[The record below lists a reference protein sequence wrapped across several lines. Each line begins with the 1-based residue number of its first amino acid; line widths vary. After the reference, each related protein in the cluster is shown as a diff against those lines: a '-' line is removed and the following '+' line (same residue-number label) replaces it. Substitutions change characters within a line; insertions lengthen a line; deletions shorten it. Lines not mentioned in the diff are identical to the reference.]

1 MEIINGIFK
10 STFLRYIFLIS
21 CFFFLLIM
29 CYDPEPAYKA
39 PPTQAELEFERV
51 RHRFAGGRHTN
62 TVAIV
67 KKAMHNPS
75 SFEHVST
82 RYVIGD
88 DMSLIIFMTYRGT
101 NAFGAIVTNEVKA
114 AFDSR
119 DNLIYIE

>member
-1 MEIINGIFK
+1 MKSFLN
-10 STFLRYIFLIS
+10 STFLIWMFAFF
-21 CFFFLLIM
+21 CFFVLFLM
-29 CYDPEPAYKA
+29 CYDPKPDYKA